1 MPQPSRAGL
10 DLADRRGDKIV
21 GSLLLATA
29 PREVEGLRKRVPP
42 THAKNA
48 AKAVRSY
55 TDAAKDAI
63 KLIPPMRANSTISS
77 FVGDITYAVRR
88 QFCFEAAPNA

>member
-42 THAKNA
+42 HARK
-48 AKAVRSY
+48 KRGEG
-55 TDAAKDAI
+55 
-63 KLIPPMRANSTISS
+63 ST
-77 FVGDITYAVRR
+77 VVHGRCERR
-88 QFCFEAAPNA
+88 D